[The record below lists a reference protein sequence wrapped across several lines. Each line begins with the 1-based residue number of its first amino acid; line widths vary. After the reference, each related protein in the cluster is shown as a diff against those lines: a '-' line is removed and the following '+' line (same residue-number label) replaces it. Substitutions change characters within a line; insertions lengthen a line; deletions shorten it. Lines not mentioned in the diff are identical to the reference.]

1 MKSSVKINN
10 RVDMSGKKVSFK
22 TKETANKTPIK
33 KADNRKLNMNK
44 ITKSAVGS
52 IPSRT
57 SVNGSLE
64 QRAETN
70 LIKMGQGAIPTVTGS
85 LIKTES
91 NKSGKK
97 TMGTKDLNYV
107 AYHDTTGVRTE
118 AKAASNSGKNLSS
131 NIKKAASNGWV
142 RTEMGWMYNENGKPV
157 TGWRRIDGK
166 WYYFEAN
173 GVMQMGW
180 KKISGKWYYLH
191 TDGAMRTGWR
201 QIDGKWY
208 YLRSNGE
215 MATSEWR
222 QDKVGKWYYLRSN
235 GEMAVSQMRKGNDG
249 NSYYLGTDGAM
260 VTNSNIVWGE
270 KEYHAD
276 STGKCELVKKE
287 VDGVEEKIEKFMQA
301 TEEMGNWYTSHI
313 TTYQNST
320 DNKATGERKY
330 YACNIIN
337 KDAGDDCSSFV
348 SCCLVSTGI
357 VDSTEYTSVQY
368 NKKKRECSKDLTNRL
383 EKAGFVWHEI
393 DENYIPQR
401 GDISVQHQNYDNKD
415 VRHVEIIAS
424 YDGSKVMV
432 WSWGRIY
439 KSLPIERTKKD
450 LFGRTSGYWRIEK

>member
-1 MKSSVKINN
+1 
-10 RVDMSGKKVSFK
+10 
-22 TKETANKTPIK
+22 
-33 KADNRKLNMNK
+33 
-44 ITKSAVGS
+44 
-52 IPSRT
+52 
-57 SVNGSLE
+57 
-64 QRAETN
+64 
-70 LIKMGQGAIPTVTGS
+70 
-85 LIKTES
+85 
-91 NKSGKK
+91 
-97 TMGTKDLNYV
+97 MGTKDLNYV

-157 TGWRRIDGK
+157 TGWKRIDGK

-180 KKISGKWYYLH
+180 KQISGKWYYLH

-235 GEMAVSQMRKGNDG
+235 GEMEVSQMRKGNDG

-313 TTYQNST
+313 TTYW
-320 DNKATGERKY
+320 GRRKEDRNNPRKDY
-330 YACNIIN
+330 ECSII
-337 KDAGDDCSSFV
+337 GMEVSDDCSSFV
-348 SCCLVSTGI
+348 SSCLVKAGIINATG
-357 VDSTEYTSVQY
+357 YTSIHYNKSKDGQY
-368 NKKKRECSKDLTNRL
+368 NGNLVNKL
-383 EKAGFVWHEI
+383 ENAGFVWHKK
-393 DENYIPQR
+393 DENYIPKK
-401 GDISVQHQNYDNKD
+401 GDISVQHANYEGED
-415 VRHVEIIAS
+415 VKHIEIIDS
-424 YDGSKVMV
+424 YDVDNAMV
-432 WSWGRIY
+432 WSWGKVY
-439 KSLPIERTKKD
+439 KSLPTNRPGKE
-450 LFGRTSGYWRIEK
+450 LLGRTSGYWRIEK